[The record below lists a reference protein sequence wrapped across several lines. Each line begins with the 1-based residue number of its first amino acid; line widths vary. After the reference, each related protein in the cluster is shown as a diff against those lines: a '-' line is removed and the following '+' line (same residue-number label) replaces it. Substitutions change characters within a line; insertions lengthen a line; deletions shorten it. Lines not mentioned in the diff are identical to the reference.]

1 MIRGLVFA
9 AAVLSPLA
17 AFAQGAILETL
28 DQVKD
33 IPDAPATRE
42 MLPARA
48 DVTNIPPPRD
58 QADASSCVSWAVT
71 YAAASHAARR
81 GGLGANV
88 TLAPSFTYN
97 QVSGDRTCLSTTSII
112 KTLDFLREN
121 GALPIEEFAY
131 DPGWCG
137 RVPTAAERQRAL
149 RYRIK
154 GYSKLDA
161 SDVEAVKA
169 QLARGVPV
177 IFSMRFGTKLR
188 GHRGDSVFTSDA
200 GDLGGHTMIAVGY
213 DESKKAFRVQN
224 SWGRNWADGGY
235 GWFSYDFW
243 KRNARVGYVID

>member
-1 MIRGLVFA
+1 MMRRLVVA
-9 AAVLSPLA
+9 AALLSPPC
-17 AFAQGAILETL
+17 AFGQGAIVETL
-28 DQVKD
+28 DQVKS
-33 IPDAPATRE
+33 IPDAPAARE
-42 MLPARA
+42 ILPARA
-48 DVTNIPPPRD
+48 EVTNLPPPRD
-58 QADASSCVSWAVT
+58 QADASSCVSWAAT
-71 YAAASHAARR
+71 YAAASQAARR
-81 GGLGANV
+81 NGLGATV

-97 QVSGDRTCLSTTSII
+97 QVSGDRTCLSPTAIA

-121 GALPIEEFAY
+121 GAPPIEEFAY

-137 RVPTAAERQRAL
+137 RVPTNAERASAL
-149 RYRIK
+149 RFRIK

-177 IFSMRFGTKLR
+177 IFSMRVGTKMR
-188 GHRGDSVFTSDA
+188 GHRGDSIISSDF
-200 GDLGGHTMIAVGY
+200 GDLGGHTMIAIGY
-213 DESKKAFRVQN
+213 DETRKAFRIQN